1 VPSLRARS
9 RRLPYLSTA
18 ETSATSSLS
27 GRCRGGDIIVG
38 TSFTAF
44 AEPEKPVPYP
54 PQERYHFTDARYLLI
69 EARFSSATFFRCVL
83 YSVMVDVVTKAGEKG
98 SSAYSPS
105 DHEDSQK
112 AADPRRSER

>member
-1 VPSLRARS
+1 M
-9 RRLPYLSTA
+9 
-18 ETSATSSLS
+18 
-27 GRCRGGDIIVG
+27 
-38 TSFTAF
+38 
-44 AEPEKPVPYP
+44 
-54 PQERYHFTDARYLLI
+54 I